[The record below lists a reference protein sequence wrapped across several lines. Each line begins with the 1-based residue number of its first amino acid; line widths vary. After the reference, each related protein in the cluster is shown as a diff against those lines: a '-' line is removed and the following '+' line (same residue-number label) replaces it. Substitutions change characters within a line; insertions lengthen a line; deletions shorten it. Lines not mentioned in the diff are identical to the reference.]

1 MSYELCCVQEHD
13 TVQSVRGVPTLKKK
27 NELAASAVRVD
38 LATSG
43 AHW

>member
-13 TVQSVRGVPTLKKK
+13 TVQSVRGVPTLKK